1 MFRDS
6 FGTHRYI
13 LQLLNDFPCRGN
25 LSLLDKLEHA
35 GGKGRPKKLYPSSIL
50 FFCGFFTGCLN
61 TEECLVQRKG
71 FIKVFGLCGVAWD
84 LVPFRAS
91 LKLRSRA
98 IRLLS
103 SP

>member
-35 GGKGRPKKLYPSSIL
+35 GGKGRPKNYIQVVFSFVDFLQGVSIL
-50 FFCGFFTGCLN
+50 RNVWFKEKVLSRYLGFVGWLGIWFL
-61 TEECLVQRKG
+61 
-71 FIKVFGLCGVAWD
+71 FGL
-84 LVPFRAS
+84 L
-91 LKLRSRA
+91 
-98 IRLLS
+98 
-103 SP
+103 